1 MGVTLKQMFGLML
14 FFVTCL
20 VALYGVSNQS
30 LGLSPHLRDATTAL
44 VTAMIGGVA
53 AGVYLNFIGL
63 RILRDERDVPN
74 LNLFVSDGSFQ
85 PVYCVIR

>member
-1 MGVTLKQMFGLML
+1 MGVTVKQMFGLML

-20 VALYGVSNQS
+20 LALYVVFNLSQ
-30 LGLSPHLRDATTAL
+30 GLSLHLRDAVTAL

-63 RILRDERDVPN
+63 RIPRNE
-74 LNLFVSDGSFQ
+74 
-85 PVYCVIR
+85 